1 MAPETPRQ
9 DQESTP
15 KPLQEVDDL
24 SMSAGIVENPLRVEV
39 ASTPELNKPKNLTPE
54 EIKVKQNTLRA
65 KIQKIGAIVALGIP
79 YIHMAADFLN
89 TTDKVQK
96 AVETASTLGQSD
108 LERYTTSAEAQI
120 LQLRNELE
128 SMKAQIDVN
137 DRVKAG
143 DDRERNDAIK
153 VLAQQIGYDS
163 KLIRDP
169 TPEEQDRENQNQRQ
183 KIEMALSLLA
193 AKE

>member
-1 MAPETPRQ
+1 
-9 DQESTP
+9 
-15 KPLQEVDDL
+15 
-24 SMSAGIVENPLRVEV
+24 
-39 ASTPELNKPKNLTPE
+39 
-54 EIKVKQNTLRA
+54 
-65 KIQKIGAIVALGIP
+65 
-79 YIHMAADFLN
+79 
-89 TTDKVQK
+89 VQK